1 MKQEN
6 KIFKSSLNGIALDRR
21 ERAEGD
27 NLIRIA
33 GYACH
38 FGEVNGNGEIVT
50 ESSFR
55 SFFEA
60 LHNGG
65 QMPML
70 TYNHN
75 SDLLIGGW
83 DKFTADEKGLYA
95 EGHINADVALVRDTI
110 LPLMESGDLNG
121 LSTEGWYD
129 WNTAEVTE
137 DGAVKINDYALCA
150 VSLVALPADFAA
162 KVESR
167 NALTLERNR
176 QSEKT
181 ESNNNLLLI

>member
-1 MKQEN
+1 MKQEK

-38 FGEVNGNGEIVT
+38 FNEVNGNGEIVT
-50 ESSFR
+50 ENSFR

-60 LHNGG
+60 LQNGG

-83 DKFTADEKGLYA
+83 
-95 EGHINADVALVRDTI
+95 
-110 LPLMESGDLNG
+110 
-121 LSTEGWYD
+121 
-129 WNTAEVTE
+129 
-137 DGAVKINDYALCA
+137 
-150 VSLVALPADFAA
+150 
-162 KVESR
+162 
-167 NALTLERNR
+167 
-176 QSEKT
+176 
-181 ESNNNLLLI
+181 